1 MTAWP
6 EADYLLRSAGYFVP
20 RTLVTGDL
28 LKKGTL
34 GRPVCMGNGPKIGS
48 TELASPLSASLFA
61 ATRAEALHSLR
72 HPFVLQLGSGQLP
85 KVSAAPA

>member
-1 MTAWP
+1 MRQAFSALLLLLAYTLCHA
-6 EADYLLRSAGYFVP
+6 EASLPFRLRQHHPTMAAI
-20 RTLVTGDL
+20 TG
-28 LKKGTL
+28 
-34 GRPVCMGNGPKIGS
+34 GS

-72 HPFVLQLGSGQLP
+72 HPFVLQLATGQLP